1 MMLNTKKRPLIAAAL
16 LLTSFGITTSC
27 IDNSYDLNK
36 DIDMTISAGGEH
48 LAIPVGYT
56 EKITLDKIIEL
67 DEGDD
72 LQIVDGEYHLLKKD
86 NIDETNTSVKLVT
99 VEESL
104 NPIEPIK
111 VLNNQEYDIK
121 HEVLFENIG
130 TEDVIEAQ
138 AHGIDKAVIE
148 IGSLTADTPTKLTLS
163 FKIETTNT
171 IMYDR
176 VTIGNMTITFP
187 DFIKFEGGQSG
198 LNGQTLTITNEII
211 YKNNPTFTKSLSI
224 AKYSFGEKYGDGNKI
239 KEENGD
245 RILKIEE
252 EKITIKTNG
261 IVYGAQGSGSLS
273 ITPTVTLAEM
283 AVSEVYGTIQPDID
297 VKPTEVE
304 LNNLPDFLQDDEI
317 RLDIT
322 NPVFSFNANNPLNT
336 DVEMDGVL
344 TGYKNGKVTKIV
356 KIGSGNGGASIT
368 LKPSGDKQQTISIV
382 RDEQTVVEAN
392 ATKVVVP
399 NLNDIIE
406 TIPDHINVEL
416 KPAVKTEQYYTV
428 NLGQDYTLNSAYD
441 IDIPLSFGSNLK
453 IVYEETL
460 DNFDL
465 DLEDVDIKKA
475 VLSINA
481 VNTIPLAM
489 EIKNDNVSALDANGN
504 VIKDID
510 VTVEGTITESKDG
523 KTEVS
528 SALNVNLNETA
539 EGAISKL
546 DGLKLK
552 ITAVPGQATDV
563 QLLSTQWMQL
573 KDMKLKIPN
582 GIKVDLN

>member
-1 MMLNTKKRPLIAAAL
+1 MLNTKKRPLMAAAL
-16 LLTSFGITTSC
+16 LLTSLGITTSC
-27 IDNSYDLNK
+27 IDSSYDLNK

-86 NIDETNTSVKLVT
+86 NIDETNTSVGTVT
-99 VEESL
+99 VAES
-104 NPIEPIK
+104 
-111 VLNNQEYDIK
+111 
-121 HEVLFENIG
+121 ENIIDAIPLTYSVSTPG
-130 TEDVIEAQ
+130 ATIVIPKEQSEGKINAEAR
-138 AHGIDKAVIE
+138 GVDKAVIE
-148 IGSLTADTPTKLTLS
+148 IGSLAADMPTTLTLKFELGGGIS
-163 FKIETTNT
+163 IE
-171 IMYDR
+171 R
-176 VTIGNMTITFP
+176 VDIKTMTITFP
-187 DFIKFEGGQSG
+187 DFIQFENENG
-198 LNGQTLTITNEII
+198 LNGQTLTMTDVQI
-211 YKNNPTFTKSLSI
+211 KPSGFTKELKI
-224 AKYSFGEKYGDGNKI
+224 NKYAFGSTYGEGNRVE
-239 KEENGD
+239 EENGD
-245 RILKIEE
+245 RILKIENQ
-252 EKITIKTNG
+252 KITIEMQDIYVNNP
-261 IVYGAQGSGSLS
+261 QGSGSFS
-273 ITPTVTLAEM
+273 ITPTVTLSEM

-344 TGYKNGKVTKIV
+344 TGYKDGKVTKTV
-356 KIGSGNGGASIT
+356 KIGNGNGGASIT

-382 RDEQTVVEAN
+382 RDEKTVVEAN

-406 TIPDHINVEL
+406 TIPDRINVEL

-465 DLEDVDIKKA
+465 DLEDVDIEKA

-489 EIKNDNVSALDANGN
+489 EIKNENVSALDANGN

-528 SALNVNLNETA
+528 STLNVNLNETA